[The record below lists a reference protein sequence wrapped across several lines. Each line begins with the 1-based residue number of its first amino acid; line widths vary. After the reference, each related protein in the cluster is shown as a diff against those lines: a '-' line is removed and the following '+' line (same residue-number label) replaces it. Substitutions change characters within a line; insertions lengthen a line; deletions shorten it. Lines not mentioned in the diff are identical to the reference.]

1 LKMKCLGLASLCR
14 SIARQRSRL
23 MYLKDRDAN
32 TRFFHLQACHRN
44 RKSMITHLIHNGV
57 PIVDENLKAEAI
69 FDHFDQ
75 IMGSVVERTDG
86 VNLDCIG
93 LPCG

>member
-1 LKMKCLGLASLCR
+1 MQTQGSSTYKPATGTA
-14 SIARQRSRL
+14 
-23 MYLKDRDAN
+23 
-32 TRFFHLQACHRN
+32 
-44 RKSMITHLIHNGV
+44 KSMITHLIHNGV